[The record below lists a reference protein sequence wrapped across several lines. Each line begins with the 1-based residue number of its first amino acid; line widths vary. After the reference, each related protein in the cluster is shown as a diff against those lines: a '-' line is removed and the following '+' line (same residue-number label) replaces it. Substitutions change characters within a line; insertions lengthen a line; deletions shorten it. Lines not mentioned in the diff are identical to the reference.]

1 MELVVDALG
10 QVRCVYDETIDV
22 AALGVVAIQRASHV
36 EPDPSGRWLAQLS
49 PVGGPTLGP
58 FNRRS
63 DALAAE
69 AAWLRRHWMISD
81 ADTPSVSA
89 GAS

>member
-1 MELVVDALG
+1 MELVVDAQG
-10 QVRCVYDETIDV
+10 QVRCVYDEAINLH
-22 AALGVVAIQRASHV
+22 ALGAVAIERASHV
-36 EPDPSGRWLAQLS
+36 ESDPRGRWLAQLS

-58 FNRRS
+58 FSRRS

-69 AAWLRRHWMISD
+69 ATWLRRHWLVPD
-81 ADTPSVSA
+81 ADVSSVSA